1 MMKKEISMST
11 KVKIHLW
18 IFLVLYVLLSVTM
31 MYYWKIIGIAVAF
44 LMVTPAIMIMR
55 WIREK
60 LEK

>member
-1 MMKKEISMST
+1 MNSKSLSI
-11 KVKIHLW
+11 KVKIYLW

-44 LMVTPAIMIMR
+44 FAVTPAIMIMR
-55 WIREK
+55 WIRER